1 MTDSPIAC
9 ALEAGDFGR
18 RLAAIA
24 ELNRTALRSS
34 SRDDLT
40 LELVY
45 AKEALARVRDFVR
58 REEECCAFLVFQ
70 IDEEGEAV
78 RVTVRAPE
86 DARIAAESLF
96 EQFSAAAAPGGGC
109 CA

>member
-1 MTDSPIAC
+1 
-9 ALEAGDFGR
+9 
-18 RLAAIA
+18 
-24 ELNRTALRSS
+24 
-34 SRDDLT
+34 
-40 LELVY
+40 
-45 AKEALARVRDFVR
+45 VRDFVR